1 MKEKLV
7 AIKYDSVN
15 KCEELLIV
23 KNVQDNQYKT
33 LKNEENEHKEFEL
46 KKEQELIKKVN
57 ENKEKITKLEYIIAK
72 SIYDNFVDRGL
83 LEDNAEFQQMFYDMI
98 FNKGEFDI
106 TKLPKE
112 FETILNYVRG
122 Y

>member
-7 AIKYDSVN
+7 AIKYDELG
-15 KCEELLIV
+15 KCEQVAIV

-46 KKEQELIKKVN
+46 NKEQELNKKVN

-72 SIYDNFVDRGL
+72 NLYDSFVDRGL
-83 LEDNAEFQQMFYDMI
+83 LEYDDEFNKMFYNMVVS
-98 FNKGEFDI
+98 GSEFDI
-106 TKLPKE
+106 TKLPSDYEK
-112 FETILNYVRG
+112 ILNYVRG
-122 Y
+122 I